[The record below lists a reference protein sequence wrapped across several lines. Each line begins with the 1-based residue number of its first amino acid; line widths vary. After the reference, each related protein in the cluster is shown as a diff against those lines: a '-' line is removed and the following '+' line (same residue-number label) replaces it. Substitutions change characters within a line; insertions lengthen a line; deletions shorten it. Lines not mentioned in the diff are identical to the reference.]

1 MLGLIPEIWSP
12 NVCLKLLF
20 SVVEKWLFTTVTL
33 YRWSI
38 QVNSVLVSSFF
49 SKLCSKSYQNWV
61 VSLSY
66 LKIKRR
72 LRGDVFRETRYYR
85 FRHFRRNLYKKHYA
99 NFPYLLYFIPPLR
112 VFRSFVTLFR
122 LKEKLW
128 PQHRV
133 KSLTIYTAVGTV
145 STRHHNRT
153 HTHRRTD
160 RRTDGRIEIPHQ
172 YRVSA
177 YRHTDIEHLTIPAI
191 FGNNGTKYSIAWV
204 NYCCN
209 LNSTVIDG
217 YSNQASVIAIHNF
230 TNDKTALG

>member
-12 NVCLKLLF
+12 NVCLKSVF

-38 QVNSVLVSSFF
+38 QVNSVLMSSFF
-49 SKLCSKSYQNWV
+49 SKLCSKSYHNWV
-61 VSLSY
+61 DFSWSY

-72 LRGDVFRETRYYR
+72 VRGEVFRETRYYR

-112 VFRSFVTLFR
+112 VFRNFVTLFR

-153 HTHRRTD
+153 HTQTDGQTHRRTD
-160 RRTDGRIEIPHQ
+160 RNTTSIS
-172 YRVSA
+172 RVSISA
-177 YRHTDIEHLTIPAI
+177 HRHWASH
-191 FGNNGTKYSIAWV
+191 YSR
-204 NYCCN
+204 
-209 LNSTVIDG
+209 
-217 YSNQASVIAIHNF
+217 HF
-230 TNDKTALG
+230 RK